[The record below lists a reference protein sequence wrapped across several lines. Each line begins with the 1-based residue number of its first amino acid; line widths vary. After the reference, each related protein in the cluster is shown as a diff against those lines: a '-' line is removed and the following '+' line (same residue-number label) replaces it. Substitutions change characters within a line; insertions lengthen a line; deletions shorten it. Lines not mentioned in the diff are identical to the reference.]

1 MSYVRTAD
9 LSGGLGLA
17 PIIASAISALSP
29 KKIFQSVF
37 GETEA
42 YRQRLAASKKAY
54 ALLNQL
60 REVIKA
66 GELPPFVVPLALLSE
81 ALNKERM
88 DLKHDADWRLMRIEN
103 DLRLIREALA
113 TGVAT
118 IPLRFIP
125 YLERLGIPIRGPG
138 DQVYRRA
145 ETPVIPPVIIPKVVP
160 PVLPVADLPVAI
172 QPEAY
177 VPDLPGPPLTAAIV
191 PTDMFARKIFG
202 IPMPIALGGAAVLLY
217 LVTRK

>member
-1 MSYVRTAD
+1 MSYVRTAN
-9 LSGGLGLA
+9 LSGELGLA

-113 TGVAT
+113 AGVAI
-118 IPLRFIP
+118 IPVRFIP

-145 ETPVIPPVIIPKVVP
+145 EPAVLPPVISAVVP
-160 PVLPVADLPVAI
+160 PVLPVPDLPVAV

-177 VPDLPGPPLTAAIV
+177 VPDRPGPPLTAAIV